1 MEPTTIIALLSLMV
15 AVVGFAVGR
24 LTASK
29 QDGQESGT
37 ILTKLDDL
45 SVNITRLEKQVD
57 KISDRLDNQVANLQ
71 KDQNSLRDRLASLEG
86 RVAVLD
92 GGSKLRLDKH
102 TEVN

>member
-1 MEPTTIIALLSLMV
+1 M
-15 AVVGFAVGR
+15 GFAVGR

-57 KISDRLDNQVANLQ
+57 RISDRLDNQVANLQ

-92 GGSKLRLDKH
+92 GGSKLRLEKH
-102 TEVN
+102 TGVN

>member
-1 MEPTTIIALLSLMV
+1 MEAGQIIALGGLVV
-15 AVVGFAVGR
+15 AIAGFLIGR

-29 QDGQESGT
+29 KDGQQVGV

-45 SVNITRLEKQVD
+45 TDNITRLEKQID
-57 KISDRLDNQVANLQ
+57 KISDRLDNRVATLQ

-92 GGSKLRLDKH
+92 GGSNGRS
-102 TEVN
+102 